1 MSRSKTSR
9 TEVKP
14 MERRLIIEILLV
26 PESQEKKRKE
36 IEDEIRREFNEG
48 HLIIPWSNK
57 IEEVKIIEI
66 NDSS

>member
-1 MSRSKTSR
+1 
-9 TEVKP
+9 

-26 PESQEKKRKE
+26 PESQEKKRRE

-57 IEEVKIIEI
+57 IEEIKIIEI

>member
-1 MSRSKTSR
+1 
-9 TEVKP
+9 

-26 PESQEKKRKE
+26 PESQEKKPKE

-48 HLIIPWSNK
+48 HLIVPWSNK
-57 IEEVKIIEI
+57 IERVRIIEI